1 MNRENQSQALL
12 TLDPVRNRIRIHRQ
26 TIRLLRS
33 PAYVQF
39 LVNPEE
45 LYIAV
50 LGSDKPISGGTAN
63 KIRLSDTTQQS
74 VEFYSAILL
83 NNFSEMVGG
92 FDLRFNYQL
101 SGEIDQV
108 NRVAYFSFKTVKQ
121 LERRRKYGREGI

>member
-1 MNRENQSQALL
+1 MNGEKQTQALL

-26 TIRLLRS
+26 TIRLLGN

-50 LGSDKPISGGTAN
+50 LGSDKPILGGTAN
-63 KIRLSDTTQQS
+63 KVRLSDTTQQS

-83 NNFSEMVGG
+83 NNLSEMVGG
-92 FDLRFNYQL
+92 FDLRFNYRL
-101 SGEIDQV
+101 AGEIDQI
-108 NRVAYFSFKTVKQ
+108 NGSHISPSKQ
-121 LERRRKYGREGI
+121 